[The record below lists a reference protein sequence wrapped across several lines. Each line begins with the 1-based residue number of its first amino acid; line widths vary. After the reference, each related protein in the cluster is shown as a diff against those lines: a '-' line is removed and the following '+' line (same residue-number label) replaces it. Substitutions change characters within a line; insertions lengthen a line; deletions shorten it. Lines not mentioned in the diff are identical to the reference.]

1 MSILSDAKMP
11 SLADKLE
18 AEEKAR
24 LEALEV
30 VLKKEVKKSKKKK

>member
-1 MSILSDAKMP
+1 MLSDARMP

-24 LEALEV
+24 LEALEKAKEE
-30 VLKKEVKKSKKKK
+30 KKVKKSKKK